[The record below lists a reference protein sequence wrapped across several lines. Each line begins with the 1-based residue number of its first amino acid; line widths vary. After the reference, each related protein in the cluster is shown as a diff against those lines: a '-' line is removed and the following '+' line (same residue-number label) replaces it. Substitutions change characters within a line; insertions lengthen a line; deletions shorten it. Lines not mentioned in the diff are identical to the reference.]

1 MATTDVAG
9 SVPAVEPVPE
19 QQWRAVFAR
28 ASVLFG
34 LLGLVVLAVVLVAD
48 LTFWLGPRDVDI
60 NAVLPGGFAALAGVV
75 SGFLGRKSTLRRTS
89 IVGSVLSWAALL
101 GVAWASFM
109 VPYEPGINGLA
120 WSPDGTRIAYAG
132 TWAAAD
138 GADGIW
144 VVPADGSSE
153 PTQLIARGS
162 APVWSPDGATIA
174 YANESRDDLWL
185 MDADGQNGRRITGG
199 WSPDW
204 SPDGAQIA
212 FVAPRRDGS
221 EDVWIVDADGGNR
234 HRITDGSD
242 PVWSPDG
249 TRIAFAWAPQGE
261 GSEGV
266 WIVDADGGNL
276 HRIADGSDPDWSPDG
291 TMLVHTTHL
300 SQRPWTRTY
309 WVINADGT
317 GRTQLPDLR
326 YSQPQWT
333 ADGRLTSDCPE
344 GLSVM
349 DADGSNRQV
358 LLAGERDRALSDRV
372 FSPDGT
378 RVAYVTRAG
387 IKSDIV
393 VTTIDGSNQITLI
406 H

>member
-1 MATTDVAG
+1 MATTDVVG
-9 SVPAVEPVPE
+9 SAPAVQPGAE
-19 QQWRAVFAR
+19 QQWRAVFAL

-221 EDVWIVDADGGNR
+221 EDVWIVDADGGN
-234 HRITDGSD
+234 
-242 PVWSPDG
+242 
-249 TRIAFAWAPQGE
+249 
-261 GSEGV
+261 
-266 WIVDADGGNL
+266 L

-291 TMLVHTTHL
+291 TMIVHTTHL

-344 GLSVM
+344 GLCVM

-358 LLAGERDRALSDRV
+358 LLAGERDRALSDPV
-372 FSPDGT
+372 LSPDGT
-378 RVAYVTRAG
+378 RIAYVTRAG